1 MAIMSPTR
9 TSHGAALEQSTFQW
23 PTEAEQES
31 WQVLKLRSMARW
43 AHLEWL
49 SVAENLR
56 TCGIMCVTFKEL
68 PFLSARFLRHGLS
81 IVPTSALS
89 NSDGLYRATQLHPKP
104 GEPFD
109 LRCVVGKPKDASV
122 LIDAEIHGDDRTIG
136 LMLGYPGCCTEFFST
151 LWPLGYIDTTWQMAL
166 NSTHTSSP
174 NGELTVKGDW
184 RTNVILRWA
193 GIRPVLHLPCSC
205 NCRETIKLQEKW
217 ATLACSAGYF
227 EERSFEE
234 GFYRAP
240 LQWRA
245 IHGRTSI
252 VSPFLEMTVNTDIS
266 TSEANIIFDWA

>member
-9 TSHGAALEQSTFQW
+9 HSHGAALEQSTFQW

-31 WQVLKLRSMARW
+31 WQVLKRRSMTRW

-49 SVAENLR
+49 SVAEGLR

-68 PFLSARFLRHGLS
+68 PSLSARLLQYGLS

-89 NSDGLYRATQLHPKP
+89 NSDGVYRATQLPPKP

-109 LRCVVGKPKDASV
+109 LRCVIGKPKDASA

-136 LMLGYPGCCTEFFST
+136 MMLGYPGCCIEFFST
-151 LWPLGYIDTTWQMAL
+151 LWPLGFIDTTWQMAL

-184 RTNVILRWA
+184 QTNVVLRWA

-217 ATLACSAGYF
+217 SGLVDSTGCS
-227 EERSFEE
+227 EELSFEE
-234 GFYRAP
+234 DIFRAP

-266 TSEANIIFDWA
+266 TSEANIIFDWV